1 MPATKPQYGYVR
13 SESVVENFAAQ
24 STSNRLYNW
33 TSTVE
38 HDGIEFDISAF
49 DNVTGFVPTGEEL
62 YDLLG
67 PVQLKRARQG
77 AVFAVK
83 VRYAIDNHTSPIDS
97 DEEDPLMH
105 HEYRVEKLIGKP
117 KFVKKLE
124 LL

>member
-1 MPATKPQYGYVR
+1 MPVTETQFGYVR

-24 STSNRLYNW
+24 SASNRLYDW

-38 HDGIEFDISAF
+38 FDGIEFDISAF
-49 DNVTGFVPTGEEL
+49 DGVTGFVPTGEEL

-67 PVQLKRARQG
+67 PTQLKRARQG
-77 AVFAVK
+77 AIFAIK
-83 VRYAIDNHTSPIDS
+83 VRYAIDNHNSPIGS
-97 DEEDPLMH
+97 EEEAPLMD

-124 LL
+124 VL